1 MARDLWPAL
10 LLAVGGLVAVNE
22 ARKLRF
28 GSILAPGPG
37 FFPLVLAAALA
48 LVGVF
53 LVVHE
58 LRRGLA
64 SAGIRPGAPEIG
76 AAPPSPRS
84 AGGRFKVV
92 ATMAALPLYTAALE
106 PLGFLL
112 STFGLLVF
120 FFVVLEGQRWW
131 VAVLA
136 SAATSTV
143 TYVVFK
149 VWLLVRLPPGLLGF

>member
-48 LVGVF
+48 LVGVL

-58 LRRGLA
+58 LRRA
-64 SAGIRPGAPEIG
+64 PADVSHAGAAARPGG
-76 AAPPSPRS
+76 ATR
-84 AGGRFKVV
+84 GRFKVV
-92 ATMAALPLYTAALE
+92 ATIVALALYTATLE
-106 PLGFLL
+106 PLGFLFA
-112 STFGLLVF
+112 TFDLLLF
-120 FFVVLEGQRWW
+120 FFIALERQRWW
-131 VAVLA
+131 VAVPA
-136 SAATSTV
+136 SAATSV
-143 TYVVFK
+143 AAYVVFK
-149 VWLLVRLPPGLLGF
+149 VWLLVRLPSGLLGF